1 VSGTLAD
8 IRNRPVILWTFDR
21 ATVPRNI
28 EFKQAAARAACVG
41 DGIRRLFISP
51 GCHRYGRGGR
61 VRFRF
66 LDADDFAQF
75 CLRAFRLE
83 TRRRGRT
90 EHRRHAER
98 ARGQSGQVAGS
109 HDASSR

>member
-1 VSGTLAD
+1 M
-8 IRNRPVILWTFDR
+8 LWTFGR
-21 ATVPRNI
+21 ATVPGNVG
-28 EFKQAAARAACVG
+28 FKEAASRAACVG
-41 DGIRRLFISP
+41 DSVRRLLISS
-51 GCHRYGRGGR
+51 GCHRYRRGG
-61 VRFRF
+61 VRFGF

-98 ARGQSGQVAGS
+98 ARCQSGQVAGS
-109 HDASSR
+109 QDASSM